1 MDAIYIEFDSRS
13 DLDDYPGRQFVFLNG
28 SNQSNGKPHG
38 GFNWSRAINKNII
51 STTLPVSSYEGGGIA
66 VDIGMTEDTFELNY
80 TTYSYDDYRYL
91 AALVKCNNDLRAGV
105 LVFEYGSHTDRF
117 SVAVRNVQFNAP
129 AGKGEM
135 FTIKL
140 SLLVVDPYLS
150 VSLNNTTATS
160 VDV

>member
-1 MDAIYIEFDSRS
+1 MDTIYIEFDSRS
-13 DLDDYPGRQFVFLNG
+13 DLADYPGRQFVFLNG

>member
-1 MDAIYIEFDSRS
+1 MDAIFIEFDSMS
-13 DLDDYPGRQFVFLNG
+13 NLPDYTGRQFIFLGG

-38 GFNWSRAINKNII
+38 GFEWARSINKNII

-66 VDIGMTEDTFELNY
+66 VDIGMTEDVFELNY

-91 AALVKCNNDLRAGV
+91 AALVKCNNNLRAGE
-105 LVFEYGSHTDRF
+105 LVFVYGSHVDRF
-117 SVAVRNVQFNAP
+117 SVAVRNIQFNAP

-140 SLLVVDPYLS
+140 SLLVVDPTLS
-150 VSLNNTTATS
+150 VSLNDSVVTTM
-160 VDV
+160 DV

>member
-1 MDAIYIEFDSRS
+1 MDAIFIEFDSRS
-13 DLDDYPGRQFVFLNG
+13 DLPDYPGKQFIFLNG

-38 GFNWSRAINKNII
+38 GFTWSRAINKNIV
-51 STTLPVSSYEGGGIA
+51 STTLPVSSYEGGGLA
-66 VDIGMTEDTFELNY
+66 VDIGMSEDAFELNY

-91 AALVKCNNDLRAGV
+91 AALVKCNNDLRAGE
-105 LVFEYGSHTDRF
+105 LVFVYGNHTDRF
-117 SVAVRNVQFNAP
+117 SVAIRNVQFNAP

-140 SLLVVDPYLS
+140 SLLVVDPTLS
-150 VSLNNTTATS
+150 YELNNTVATS

>member
-13 DLDDYPGRQFVFLNG
+13 DLADYPGRQFVFLNG

-66 VDIGMTEDTFELNY
+66 ADIGMTEDTFELNY

-91 AALVKCNNDLRAGV
+91 AALIKCNNDLRAGE
-105 LVFEYGSHTDRF
+105 LVFVYGSHSDRF

-150 VSLNNTTATS
+150 VSLNNTVATS

>member
-1 MDAIYIEFDSRS
+1 MDAIYIQFDSKS
-13 DLDDYPGRQFVFLNG
+13 DLDDYPGKQFIFLNG
-28 SNQSNGKPHG
+28 NNQSNGKPHG

-51 STTLPVSSYEGGGIA
+51 STALPVSSYAGGGLA

-91 AALVKCNNDLRAGV
+91 AALVKCNNDLRAGE
-105 LVFEYGSHTDRF
+105 LVFVYGNHIDRF

-140 SLLVVDPYLS
+140 SLLVVDPTLS
-150 VSLNNTTATS
+150 IELNDFVPSA

>member
-1 MDAIYIEFDSRS
+1 MDAIFLEFDYMSNLPEYTS
-13 DLDDYPGRQFVFLNG
+13 RQFVFLGG

-38 GFNWSRAINKNII
+38 GFEWSRAINKNII
-51 STTLPVSSYEGGGIA
+51 STTLPVSTYNGGGIA

-91 AALVKCNNDLRAGV
+91 AALVKCNNNLRAGE
-105 LVFEYGSHTDRF
+105 LVFVYGGKVDRF

-135 FTIKL
+135 FSIKL
-140 SLLVVDPYLS
+140 SLLVVDPELS
-150 VSLNNTTATS
+150 ISLENAVVTNL
-160 VDV
+160 DV